1 MRSAK
6 RAARQLPGRGATG
19 VDDAPA
25 PGVNQKSDHDIMG
38 SLCRTR
44 IYRISVF
51 VTITSPYLRSHLY

>member
-6 RAARQLPGRGATG
+6 RAARQLPGRGGGGTG

-25 PGVNQKSDHDIMG
+25 PGVNQKSDHDIMRI
-38 SLCRTR
+38 LCRTR

-51 VTITSPYLRSHLY
+51 VTIESW